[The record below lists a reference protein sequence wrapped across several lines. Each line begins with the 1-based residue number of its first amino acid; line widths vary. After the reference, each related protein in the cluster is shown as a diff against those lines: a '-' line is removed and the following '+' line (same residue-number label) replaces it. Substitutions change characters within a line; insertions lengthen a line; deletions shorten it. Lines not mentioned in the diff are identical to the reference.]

1 MGSTRIRT
9 WMGSGHETSVAETE
23 TRRIYARISDPSQA
37 AHVPKAEQFGETT
50 EEACYEHY

>member
-1 MGSTRIRT
+1 
-9 WMGSGHETSVAETE
+9 MGSGHETSVAETE